1 MAMTTNAVE
10 DVFRREQG
18 KIIASLIGTFGSFD
32 IAEDAMQDALVSAL
46 DRWPHDG
53 IPDNPAAWLTT
64 AARRKAIDRLRREKT
79 RSDKQEDLEL
89 TMSQHSRSTG
99 VDEDALETGI
109 GDDRLR
115 LIFTCCHPALNR
127 EAQVALTLRT
137 LGGLSTPEI
146 ARAFL
151 LPEATL
157 AQRLVRAKR
166 KIRDAQI
173 PYRVPPE
180 HQLPERLAAVLAVI
194 YLVFNEGY
202 SATEGER
209 LTRHDLCDESIR
221 LADVV
226 RELMPDEPEVLGL
239 LALLL
244 LQDSRRQARTDAQ
257 GELVTLEEQDRG
269 LWNPGQIAQGLAA
282 LESAL
287 EQRRPGA
294 YQLQAAIAALH
305 AEARTSAETDWV
317 QIEKLYQTL
326 QQLNPSPVV
335 ALNRAVAVAMA
346 YGLEKGLAMMDQ
358 LGESGEL
365 EGYYLY
371 HSARAELLRRL
382 QRNRE
387 AEAAYRRALGLTG
400 NETEQAYL
408 RRRLA
413 AVAVS
418 RSELRG

>member
-1 MAMTTNAVE
+1 MTTNAVE
-10 DVFRREQG
+10 EVFRREHG

-46 DRWPHDG
+46 DRWPIDG
-53 IPDNPAAWLTT
+53 IPDNPAAWLTM

-89 TMSQHSRSTG
+89 TMSRHSSSTG

-269 LWNPGQIAQGLAA
+269 LWNRGQITQGLAA

-287 EQRRPGA
+287 EQHRPGA

-305 AEARTSAETDWV
+305 AEARTPAETDWV

-387 AEAAYRRALGLTG
+387 AEAACRRALGLTG

-408 RRRLA
+408 RRRLS

-418 RSELRG
+418 RRELRG

>member
-1 MAMTTNAVE
+1 MATTSNAVE
-10 DVFRREQG
+10 EVFRREHG
-18 KIIASLIGTFGSFD
+18 RIIASLIGTFGSFD

-46 DRWPHDG
+46 DSWPCDG
-53 IPDNPAAWLTT
+53 IPDNPAAWITT

-89 TMSQHSRSTG
+89 TMSQHLGPAG
-99 VDEDALETGI
+99 VNEDILETGI

-115 LIFTCCHPALNR
+115 LIFTCCHPALSK

-166 KIRDAQI
+166 KIRAAQI

-180 HQLPERLAAVLAVI
+180 HQLPERLAAVLAVV

-202 SATEGER
+202 SATEGDS
-209 LTRHDLCDESIR
+209 LIRHDLCNESIR
-221 LADVV
+221 LADVL
-226 RELMPDEPEVLGL
+226 RELMPDEAEVSGL

-244 LQDSRRQARTDAQ
+244 LQDSRREARTGEQ
-257 GELVTLEEQDRG
+257 GALVTLEEQDRA
-269 LWNPGQIAQGLAA
+269 LWNRGQIANGLAA
-282 LESAL
+282 LDEAL
-287 EQRRPGA
+287 KRRRPGP

-305 AEARTSAETDWV
+305 AQARTPSETDWV
-317 QIEKLYQTL
+317 QIEKLFEAL
-326 QQLNPSPVV
+326 QQFSPSPVV

-346 YGLEKGLAMMDQ
+346 YLLEKGLAMIDRI
-358 LGESGEL
+358 GENGEL

-371 HSARAELLRRL
+371 HSAQADLLRRL
-382 QRNRE
+382 QRNPE
-387 AEAAYRRALGLTG
+387 AETAYRRALGLTS
-400 NETEQAYL
+400 NQTERAYL
-408 RRRLA
+408 QRRLET
-413 AVAVS
+413 VTTSNNRSVS
-418 RSELRG
+418 

>member
-10 DVFRREQG
+10 DVFWREQG

-382 QRNRE
+382 QRNCE

>member
-1 MAMTTNAVE
+1 MATTSNAVE
-10 DVFRREQG
+10 EVFRREHG
-18 KIIASLIGTFGSFD
+18 RIIASLIGTFGSFD

-46 DRWPHDG
+46 DSWPRDG
-53 IPDNPAAWLTT
+53 IPDNPAAWITT
-64 AARRKAIDRLRREKT
+64 AARRKAIDWLRREKT

-89 TMSQHSRSTG
+89 TMSQHLGAAG
-99 VDEDALETGI
+99 VNEDILETGI

-115 LIFTCCHPALNR
+115 LIFTCCHPALSR

-166 KIRDAQI
+166 KIRAAQI

-180 HQLPERLAAVLAVI
+180 HQLPERLAAVLAVV

-202 SATEGER
+202 SATDGDS
-209 LTRHDLCDESIR
+209 LIRHDLCNESIR
-221 LADVV
+221 LADVL
-226 RELMPDEPEVLGL
+226 RELMPDEAEVLGL

-244 LQDSRRQARTDAQ
+244 LQDSRREARTDEQ
-257 GELVTLEEQDRG
+257 GALATLEEQDRA
-269 LWNPGQIAQGLAA
+269 LWNRGQIANGLAA
-282 LESAL
+282 LDDAL
-287 EQRRPGA
+287 KRRRPGP

-305 AEARTSAETDWV
+305 AQAPTPAQTDWV
-317 QIEKLYQTL
+317 QIEKLYEAL
-326 QQLNPSPVV
+326 QQFSPSPVV

-346 YGLEKGLAMMDQ
+346 YGLEKGLAMIDRIGQ
-358 LGESGEL
+358 NGEL

-371 HSARAELLRRL
+371 HSARADLLRRL
-382 QRNRE
+382 RRNCE
-387 AEAAYRRALGLTG
+387 AEGSYQRALSLTS
-400 NETEQAYL
+400 NQTEQAYL

-413 AVAVS
+413 AVAAVDPA
-418 RSELRG
+418 